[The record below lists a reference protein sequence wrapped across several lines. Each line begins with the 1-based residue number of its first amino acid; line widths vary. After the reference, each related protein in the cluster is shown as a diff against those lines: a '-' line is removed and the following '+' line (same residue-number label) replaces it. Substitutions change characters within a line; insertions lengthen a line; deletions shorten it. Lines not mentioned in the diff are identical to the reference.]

1 MSRFARIQS
10 EGDERERL
18 SCLDCG
24 QVVYENPKIIVGA
37 LVVHEARVL
46 LCRRAI
52 EPRRGFWTLP
62 AGYLELGETSAEGA
76 MRETFE
82 EAGARVTLDGI
93 LAIYDI
99 SRIGQVQIIYRA
111 RFEDPENPV
120 ADAGIESLE
129 VGLFD
134 WAGIPRG
141 DLAFPT
147 VRWALDAWRSTGQG
161 PLPPPFGNPADDLR
175 GEGRLPG
182 IPDEDPDAGSSP
194 YAVPYPTLSRR
205 PR

>member
-24 QVVYENPKIIVGA
+24 HVVYENPKIIVGA
-37 LVVHEARVL
+37 VVVHEGRVL

-52 EPRRGFWTLP
+52 EPRQGFWTLP

-76 MRETFE
+76 IRETFE
-82 EAGARVTLDGI
+82 EAGAHITLDGI

-99 SRIGQVQIIYRA
+99 SRVGQVQIIYRA
-111 RFEDPENPV
+111 RFTDPENPV
-120 ADAGIESLE
+120 AEAGTESLE

-134 WAGIPRG
+134 WAGIPWG
-141 DLAFPT
+141 DIAFPT
-147 VRWALDAWRSTGQG
+147 VRWALDAWHGIGQG
-161 PLPPPFGNPADDLR
+161 PLPPPFGNPPHDLR
-175 GEGRLPG
+175 GEGTLPG
-182 IPDEDPDAGSSP
+182 TPIDGRGADSSP
-194 YAVPYPTLSRR
+194 YTTPYPTMSRR